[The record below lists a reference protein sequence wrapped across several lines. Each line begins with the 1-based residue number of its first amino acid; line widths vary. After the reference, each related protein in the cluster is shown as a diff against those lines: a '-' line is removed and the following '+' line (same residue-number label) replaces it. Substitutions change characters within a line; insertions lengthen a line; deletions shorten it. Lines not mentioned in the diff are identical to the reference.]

1 MDVVEMMKV
10 DVSVVLKQLLASYNV
25 PVHVINEKMDNI
37 ENIEDIE
44 DIDLGFR
51 KIIDT
56 NFNWAYAISKTFKYM
71 NEATLYVSEDMIGAF
86 YAFIKLSKD
95 KNMFISI
102 I

>member
-1 MDVVEMMKV
+1 MDVIEMMKV

-25 PVHVINEKMDNI
+25 PVHVINEKID
-37 ENIEDIE
+37 NIEDIE
-44 DIDLGFR
+44 NIDLGFR

-95 KNMFISI
+95 KNKKEHRKQ
-102 I
+102 